1 MKLEGTQAKSF
12 TDVIAYS
19 VDPVFD
25 KREIVIDTLAADL
38 VPGDVIKADGTK
50 FGAGDAESPLVVI
63 VGPASRNFDQAA
75 SGQVRDFYAYVLE
88 DKLNNPE
95 VYSEFS
101 LLPVLYRPDFVSK
114 ITLGE

>member
-25 KREIVIDTLAADL
+25 KREIVIETLAADL

-50 FGAGDAESPLVVI
+50 FGAADTDPLVVI
-63 VGPASRNFDQAA
+63 HRAKAGAKVHVIIADRGVVLKRDALNGADAAGTAKAISAIEA
-75 SGQVRDFYAYVLE
+75 SGINRLTI
-88 DKLNNPE
+88 N
-95 VYSEFS
+95 
-101 LLPVLYRPDFVSK
+101 
-114 ITLGE
+114 

>member
-50 FGAGDAESPLVVI
+50 FGAADTEAPLVVI
-63 VGPASRNFDQAA
+63 HPAKAGAQVHVIIADRGVVLKRDAWRAQTQQAPLKPSQLSKPLA
-75 SGQVRDFYAYVLE
+75 STA
-88 DKLNNPE
+88 
-95 VYSEFS
+95 
-101 LLPVLYRPDFVSK
+101 
-114 ITLGE
+114 